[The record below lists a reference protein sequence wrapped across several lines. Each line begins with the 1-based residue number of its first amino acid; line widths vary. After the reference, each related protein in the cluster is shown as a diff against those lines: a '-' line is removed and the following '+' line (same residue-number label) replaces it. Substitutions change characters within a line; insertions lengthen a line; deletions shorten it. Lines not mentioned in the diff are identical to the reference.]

1 MSGLKSLAQATKGEV
16 SSVAQ
21 ERVMVCMD
29 YNGMTTIEDLI
40 RGRPTWEG
48 NEKDAIKELK
58 KILKRVGE

>member
-1 MSGLKSLAQATKGEV
+1 MGEV

-58 KILKRVGE
+58 KILKRSG